1 MLGRM
6 LHHPIYAGAYSWGRR
21 RVDHKRTAAS
31 AGKLKM
37 REMPMSEWIVLQQ
50 DRLPAYI
57 TWERYLANQ
66 QRLLQNGPRTGS
78 PGVPRTGKAL
88 LTSLLVCGACG
99 RRMYASYRSKSTAYY
114 GCMRRKNE
122 GSTCCGLEA
131 GAVDDLVA
139 QQVLRALEPA
149 TLELSLKAI
158 QDVHKE
164 RDRLHRHWKHRLERA
179 TYEAERAERQ
189 YRAVEPENRL
199 VARSLERHWEEAM
212 RNQRDLAEEYD
223 RFLKEQ
229 PPHLSE
235 DQRARI
241 LALSSDLPTLWNA
254 PETTAADRKE
264 IIRLV
269 VDRVVVH
276 VRADS
281 ECAEAVI
288 WWRGGVTTRHE
299 IVRPVSRYESLG
311 HYDQLINR
319 IVELRQEGRT
329 IKQIAAQLNGEGYHT
344 PRSRKGYTST
354 SVRKL
359 LSRCEL
365 THGRIGTR
373 QLDRH
378 EWWLPDLARA
388 LQMSVDKLR
397 IWAMRGWVRSRQVP
411 PRGLWAV
418 WADGRERR
426 RLRKLMADSRSSKSA
441 EQTSS

>member
-1 MLGRM
+1 MRG
-6 LHHPIYAGAYSWGRR
+6 PIPTD
-21 RVDHKRTAAS
+21 VAAS
-31 AGKLKM
+31 ITSGRPRVAGKLKM
-37 REMPMSEWIVLQQ
+37 REVPMSEWMVLQQ

-66 QRLLQNGPRTGS
+66 QRLLQNSPRPGS

-99 RRMYASYRSKSTAYY
+99 RCMYASYRSKSTAYY

-149 TLELSLKAI
+149 TVELSLKAI
-158 QDVHKE
+158 EDMHQE
-164 RDRLHRHWKHRLERA
+164 RERLHRHWKQRLERA

-189 YRAVEPENRL
+189 YQAVEPENRL
-199 VARSLERHWEEAM
+199 VARSLERQWEEAL
-212 RNQRDLAEEYD
+212 RNHRDLAEEYD

-241 LALSSDLPTLWNA
+241 LALSSDLPALWNA

-276 VRADS
+276 VRAD
-281 ECAEAVI
+281 ERV
-288 WWRGGVTTRHE
+288 WRSGDLVAGRCHDPP
-299 IVRPVSRYESLG
+299 RDRSPGFAL
-311 HYDQLINR
+311 R
-319 IVELRQEGRT
+319 IVGPLR
-329 IKQIAAQLNGEGYHT
+329 
-344 PRSRKGYTST
+344 
-354 SVRKL
+354 
-359 LSRCEL
+359 
-365 THGRIGTR
+365 
-373 QLDRH
+373 
-378 EWWLPDLARA
+378 
-388 LQMSVDKLR
+388 SVDQPDRRDCVKR
-397 IWAMRGWVRSRQVP
+397 ARRS
-411 PRGLWAV
+411 
-418 WADGRERR
+418 
-426 RLRKLMADSRSSKSA
+426 SRSSR
-441 EQTSS
+441 SSTRKGITRRDPGRATRARRCGSSCLVAS

>member
-1 MLGRM
+1 
-6 LHHPIYAGAYSWGRR
+6 
-21 RVDHKRTAAS
+21 
-31 AGKLKM
+31 
-37 REMPMSEWIVLQQ
+37 
-50 DRLPAYI
+50 
-57 TWERYLANQ
+57 
-66 QRLLQNGPRTGS
+66 
-78 PGVPRTGKAL
+78 
-88 LTSLLVCGACG
+88 
-99 RRMYASYRSKSTAYY
+99 
-114 GCMRRKNE
+114 
-122 GSTCCGLEA
+122 
-131 GAVDDLVA
+131 
-139 QQVLRALEPA
+139 
-149 TLELSLKAI
+149 
-158 QDVHKE
+158 
-164 RDRLHRHWKHRLERA
+164 
-179 TYEAERAERQ
+179 
-189 YRAVEPENRL
+189 
-199 VARSLERHWEEAM
+199 M

-281 ECAEAVI
+281 ECAEAAI

-299 IVRPVSRYESLG
+299 IVRP
-311 HYDQLINR
+311 
-319 IVELRQEGRT
+319 
-329 IKQIAAQLNGEGYHT
+329 
-344 PRSRKGYTST
+344 
-354 SVRKL
+354 RKL

-388 LQMSVDKLR
+388 LQMPVDKLR
-397 IWAMRGWVRSRQVP
+397 IWAIRGWVRSRQVP
-411 PRGLWAV
+411 PRGLWVV

-426 RLRKLMADSRSSKSA
+426 RLWKLMADSRSSKSA

>member
-1 MLGRM
+1 
-6 LHHPIYAGAYSWGRR
+6 
-21 RVDHKRTAAS
+21 
-31 AGKLKM
+31 
-37 REMPMSEWIVLQQ
+37 
-50 DRLPAYI
+50 
-57 TWERYLANQ
+57 
-66 QRLLQNGPRTGS
+66 
-78 PGVPRTGKAL
+78 
-88 LTSLLVCGACG
+88 
-99 RRMYASYRSKSTAYY
+99 
-114 GCMRRKNE
+114 
-122 GSTCCGLEA
+122 
-131 GAVDDLVA
+131 
-139 QQVLRALEPA
+139 
-149 TLELSLKAI
+149 
-158 QDVHKE
+158 
-164 RDRLHRHWKHRLERA
+164 
-179 TYEAERAERQ
+179 
-189 YRAVEPENRL
+189 
-199 VARSLERHWEEAM
+199 M

-254 PETTAADRKE
+254 SETTAADRKE

-269 VDRVVVH
+269 VQRVEVH
-276 VRADS
+276 VRAET
-281 ECAEAVI
+281 ECGEAVI
-288 WWRGGVTTRHE
+288 SWRGGVMTRHE
-299 IVRPVSRYESLG
+299 IVRPVARYESLG

-365 THGRIGTR
+365 THERIGTR

-388 LQMSVDKLR
+388 LQMPVDKLR
-397 IWAMRGWVRSRQVP
+397 IWAIRGWVRSRQVP
-411 PRGLWAV
+411 PRGLWVV

-426 RLRKLMADSRSSKSA
+426 RLWKLMADSRSSKSA
-441 EQTSS
+441 EQTLS